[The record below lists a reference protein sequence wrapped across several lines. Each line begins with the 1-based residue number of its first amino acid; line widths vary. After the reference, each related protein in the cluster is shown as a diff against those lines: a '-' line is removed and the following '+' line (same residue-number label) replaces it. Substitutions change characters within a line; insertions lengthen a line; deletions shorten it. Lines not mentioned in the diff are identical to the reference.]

1 MMNPVKFLFES
12 LRFLGYETQ
21 ILEACD
27 WDEDRAKVVV
37 SELQRVLSESV
48 ETYSPEK
55 DLPSHVSD
63 CLSKNLSVKEV
74 DSCLCIIDEC
84 LKSFSQLGDR
94 EYEN

>member
-1 MMNPVKFLFES
+1 MNPVKFLFES

-27 WDEDRAKVVV
+27 WDEDRAKIVI
-37 SELQRVLSESV
+37 SELQRILSDSPEAYMPGKDLLSNISEKLSE
-48 ETYSPEK
+48 
-55 DLPSHVSD
+55 
-63 CLSKNLSVKEV
+63 NLSVKEV

-84 LKSFSQLGDR
+84 LSSFSQLGDQ